1 MILIKWMDRK
11 FYPKFKKNWDDIL
24 FRKNILE
31 KTNNPE
37 LKVLLDFGAGRGH
50 IKYLNF
56 KGIFSKTVGVDICSS
71 ILENSFL
78 DEAKKISN
86 GKLPFKDNYFDIVIS
101 NNTVEHLDAPSETFL
116 EINRVLKNEGS
127 FFFKTPNK
135 FHYVAL
141 ISSIT
146 PIWFHK
152 FYKKLMGTKVID
164 TFPTKYKANS
174 ENLVKNLARKTHFD
188 IVSIKTVEGRPEY
201 LRVFWIFY
209 IFGIIYE
216 RVVNKFKFLS
226 LAKCVLYVN
235 LKKNKN

>member
-1 MILIKWMDRK
+1 M
-11 FYPKFKKNWDDIL
+11 
-24 FRKNILE
+24 
-31 KTNNPE
+31 
-37 LKVLLDFGAGRGH
+37 
-50 IKYLNF
+50 
-56 KGIFSKTVGVDICSS
+56 
-71 ILENSFL
+71 
-78 DEAKKISN
+78 
-86 GKLPFKDNYFDIVIS
+86 
-101 NNTVEHLDAPSETFL
+101 EHLDTPSETFL
-116 EINRVLKNEGS
+116 EINRVLKNDGS

-146 PIWFHK
+146 PLWFHK
-152 FYKKLMGTKVID
+152 FYKKLMGTKIID

-216 RVVNKFKFLS
+216 RIVNKFKFLS
-226 LAKCVLYVN
+226 FAGCVLYVH
-235 LKKNKN
+235 LKKHKK